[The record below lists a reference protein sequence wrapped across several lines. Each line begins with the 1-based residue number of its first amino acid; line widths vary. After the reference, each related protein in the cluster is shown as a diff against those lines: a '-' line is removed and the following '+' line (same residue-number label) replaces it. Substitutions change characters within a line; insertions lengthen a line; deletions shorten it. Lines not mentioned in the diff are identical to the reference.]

1 MEFSVVRKITFSIW
15 LISLII
21 WNYAFPG
28 AAPWEDVF
36 VGVSLYFANNAAEK
50 YINE

>member
-1 MEFSVVRKITFSIW
+1 MIKKITFSMW

-36 VGVSLYFANNAAEK
+36 AGVCLYFSKRAVEK
-50 YINE
+50 YMCE

>member
-1 MEFSVVRKITFSIW
+1 MVRKVIFSIW

-36 VGVSLYFANNAAEK
+36 VGICLYFFKKALDRNF
-50 YINE
+50 

>member
-15 LISLII
+15 LIILII
-21 WNYAFPG
+21 CNYAFPG

-36 VGVSLYFANNAAEK
+36 VGVSLYFAKKAAEK